1 MIPVE
6 ILREYWGHD
15 SFRPMQEEIIQS
27 VLDGHDTL
35 AILPTGGGKSVCF
48 QVPALAMEGVCIVIT
63 PLIALMQDQLQQ
75 LTKKGIPAAAL
86 YAGMG
91 YLEIRSTLKRAIDGE
106 IRFLYVSP
114 ERLSTGSFR
123 DALPHLPLNLI
134 AVDEAHC
141 LSQWGYDFR
150 PAYLDIY
157 TIRERQKQV
166 PILALTA
173 SATGDVQ
180 DDICRKLKLKDPVT
194 FRQSFERP
202 NLSYSVVRTESRISK
217 LSEILKKVPGS
228 GIVYCKTRR
237 QTVEIAR
244 QLERE
249 GMSAGCYHAGLDR
262 ETRRIRQQQWI
273 DGQLRIMACTNAF
286 GMGIDKPDVRI
297 VIHLAPPDC
306 LENYYQEAGRAGRD
320 GNRSYAVMLFQEGDI
335 QALERLPETRY
346 PPISFIRTVYQ
357 SLANYLQLPSGIGE
371 DQSFPIDLQDLCQRF
386 KLPITETIH
395 ALQAM
400 QQAGIL
406 DFQEQIF
413 KPPVIQCLFD
423 REALFRFEEANPD
436 LEPVLK
442 AMLRSYGGLFEHP
455 IPISERQ
462 LAKSAQKELKAVEH
476 DLLKLHAMGVIS
488 YQPVRNSPQLR
499 FMQDRVRAEDLYIEP
514 LGYLKRKE
522 VFFGRIR
529 DMIGYMTGT
538 DCRATAIGRYF
549 GDPAVRPCGICDR
562 CVEARRKRTST
573 DDITHISQMI
583 ERMLKEHETA
593 SIEMIMEGLAE
604 EVRPHAWTVIEYL
617 IGEGWIR
624 RRQDDRLDWTG
635 KKKGPG

>member
-1 MIPVE
+1 MTPVE

-15 SFRPMQEEIIQS
+15 SFRPMQEEIIRS
-27 VLDGHDTL
+27 VLDGRDTL

-75 LTKKGIPAAAL
+75 LSKKGIPAAAL

-91 YLEIRSTLKRAIDGE
+91 YLEIRSTLKRAIAGE

-114 ERLSTGSFR
+114 ERLGTGSFR
-123 DALPHLPLNLI
+123 EALPHLPLNLI

-157 TIRERQKQV
+157 TIRERQKKV

-173 SATGDVQ
+173 SATGEVQ
-180 DDICRKLKLKDPVT
+180 ADICRKLKLTDPVT

-202 NLSYSVVRTESRISK
+202 NLSYSVIRTASRFSK
-217 LSEILKKVPGS
+217 LTEILKKVPGS

-262 ETRRIRQQQWI
+262 ETRRSRQQQWI
-273 DGQLRIMACTNAF
+273 DGQMRVMACTNAF

-297 VIHLAPPDC
+297 VVHLAPPDC

-320 GNRSYAVMLFQEGDI
+320 GNRSYAVLLFQEGDI

-346 PPISFIRTVYQ
+346 PPMSFIRTVYQ

-371 DQSFPIDLQDLCQRF
+371 DQSFPLDLQDLCQRF
-386 KLPITETIH
+386 KLPLTETIH

-400 QQAGIL
+400 QQAGIV
-406 DFQEQIF
+406 DFQEQMF
-413 KPPVIQCLFD
+413 KPPVVQCLFE
-423 REALFRFEEANPD
+423 REALFRFEEANPASCHGCHQ
-436 LEPVLK
+436 LPARAQQPATPLSARPRKGGRPVHR
-442 AMLRSYGGLFEHP
+442 APGLFEKKGGLYRTHP
-455 IPISERQ
+455 R
-462 LAKSAQKELKAVEH
+462 H
-476 DLLKLHAMGVIS
+476 DRIHDRYRMPGHGDRKI
-488 YQPVRNSPQLR
+488 LR
-499 FMQDRVRAEDLYIEP
+499 GSLR
-514 LGYLKRKE
+514 
-522 VFFGRIR
+522 
-529 DMIGYMTGT
+529 
-538 DCRATAIGRYF
+538 
-549 GDPAVRPCGICDR
+549 
-562 CVEARRKRTST
+562 
-573 DDITHISQMI
+573 
-583 ERMLKEHETA
+583 
-593 SIEMIMEGLAE
+593 EGL
-604 EVRPHAWTVIEYL
+604 WNM
-617 IGEGWIR
+617 
-624 RRQDDRLDWTG
+624 
-635 KKKGPG
+635 